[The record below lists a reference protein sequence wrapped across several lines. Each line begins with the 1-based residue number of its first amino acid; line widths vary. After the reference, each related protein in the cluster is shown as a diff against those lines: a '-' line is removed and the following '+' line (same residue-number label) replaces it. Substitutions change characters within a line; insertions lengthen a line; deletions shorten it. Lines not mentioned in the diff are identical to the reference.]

1 MSNKR
6 KGLILSASGV
16 MAVALAG
23 CGVQSATSSL
33 GAAPKQITIASQD
46 FSEAVIDDYI
56 LKDLIEAKTH
66 IHVTIKQT
74 SGASQLM
81 HSMMQQGAIQMYVG
95 YDGTEFQESLH
106 QSYSGK
112 FAGHPK
118 AVTKYVKTQEMKQFG
133 VWVSPSLGYQ
143 DTYALAVNQSTAQ
156 KYHLTTDSQ
165 AAKYFGTWNM
175 ATDTTFPYLHHT
187 GLKGFERTYG
197 ATFKKVTPMSYNL
210 IYEALAHHDVQAIMA
225 YSTDGRLKKL
235 HEVPL
240 ADNKKF
246 FPPYHGIV
254 LIKNSVRKADH
265 LTKVLKPL
273 WGTISTAEQTQMN
286 YEVDVLKESPSTVA
300 HQFLVKK
307 GLI

>member
-1 MSNKR
+1 MNKKR
-6 KGLILSASGV
+6 KWLFLGASGSL
-16 MAVALAG
+16 AIALAG
-23 CGVQSATSSL
+23 CGVQSVASSAKAT
-33 GAAPKQITIASQD
+33 PQQITIASQD

-74 SGASQLM
+74 SGASELL

-95 YDGTEFQESLH
+95 YDGTEFQASLH
-106 QSYSGK
+106 QSYSGR

-118 AVTKYVKTQEMKQFG
+118 AVTRYVKAQEMKQFG

-165 AAKYFGTWNM
+165 AAKYFGSWTL
-175 ATDTTFPYLHHT
+175 ATDTTFPYLQHT
-187 GLKGFERTYG
+187 GLKGFQRAYG
-197 ATFKKVTPMSYNL
+197 GTFQKVMPMSYNL

-254 LIKNSVRKADH
+254 LIKNTVRKADH

-273 WGTISTAEQTQMN
+273 WGAISTAEQTQMN
-286 YEVDVLKESPSTVA
+286 YKVDVLKESPGTVA